1 MMFKNTASKLSPFT
15 CRVLST
21 QPKCEKLPISLK
33 HFNPPPSTYH
43 QPIALRALRERRNS
57 PPPPNQTLSLGG
69 CPMCRQLGMDPHCLS
84 Q

>member
-1 MMFKNTASKLSPFT
+1 MFRDTMSKLSPFA

-21 QPKCEKLPISLK
+21 QPKSEKLPLSLK
-33 HFNPPPSTYH
+33 HFNPPPPPTYR
-43 QPIALRALRERRNS
+43 QPLALRALRQRKDS
-57 PPPPNQTLSLGG
+57 PPPPNRTLSLAG